1 MNLKHLLIPG
11 AVCFV
16 VAFSTVQ
23 ADDRHHPEQG
33 RMSSQA
39 ASSPGMSMMNMEQMQ
54 EQMQSMQDTMNR
66 VQKTDDPEER
76 MRLVQQHMTQMH
88 EMMGNMRGMM
98 GPEMMMGSGTMMP
111 GDAKGKMDAG
121 KMGNMSMD
129 ERQGMMER
137 RLDMMQQMM
146 EQMMEQ
152 LMMMQQGSGRGMNK

>member
-1 MNLKHLLIPG
+1 MNLKYVLIPG
-11 AVCFV
+11 AVCLAM
-16 VAFSTVQ
+16 AFPTAQ

-33 RMSSQA
+33 RMSGQA
-39 ASSPGMSMMNMEQMQ
+39 ASSPAMGMMNMEQMQ

-66 VQKTDDPEER
+66 AQKTNDPEER
-76 MRLVQQHMTQMH
+76 MRLIQQHMTQMH

-98 GPEMMMGSGTMMP
+98 GPGMMMQRGPGGMMGSGKKSGAGDMP
-111 GDAKGKMDAG
+111 
-121 KMGNMSMD
+121 MD

-152 LMMMQQGSGRGMNK
+152 LMMMQQDSEHGGMKK